1 MITPAYARTMARYNA
16 EMNRRLYGAAER
28 LGEAKRREEGGVFWK
43 SIHGTL
49 SHIYWG
55 DCMWMSRLDGWEKP
69 SVPIRES
76 GRFVEDFDELA
87 KRRAEADRRLLDWAC
102 RIDSE
107 WLKGDVAWYSGAVE
121 RDLVQPRWATVTHLF
136 NHQTHHRGQAHALIT
151 RAGERTGDT
160 DLVFILDGFD
170 SD

>member
-1 MITPAYARTMARYNA
+1 MITPGYARTMTRYNG

-28 LGEAKRREEGGVFWK
+28 LGEAKRREDGGAFWK

-55 DCMWMSRLDGWEKP
+55 DCMWMSRIDGWEKP

-76 GRFVEDFDELA
+76 DRFVDDFEELA
-87 KRRAEADRRLLDWAC
+87 RRRAEADSRLEAWADGLDA
-102 RIDSE
+102 E
-107 WLKGDVAWYSGAVE
+107 WLRGDIAWYSGAIE
-121 RDLVQPRWATVTHLF
+121 RHVTQPRVVVLAHLF

-160 DLVFILDGFD
+160 DLVFVLENFD
-170 SD
+170 RD